1 MPEEKDDENRGVSC
15 CVLKVA
21 SSMTKIRVEGNLIGI
36 MEAQRIMDEVR
47 DMGPMDDEE
56 TRAHLIKRTKECN
69 YVPPKAEEAYA
80 DALLEEFRKTHVD

>member
-1 MPEEKDDENRGVSC
+1 MLEEKDDENRGVSC
-15 CVLKVA
+15 CVLKAA

-56 TRAHLIKRTKECN
+56 TRAHLMKRTKQYN

-80 DALLEEFRKTHVD
+80 DALLEEFRKTYVD